1 MRRWGVGALGENMA
15 WHQIAIRVAIIAAI
29 PLLWVIVASTPAG
42 VAGAV
47 AVSTTLARAASYALA
62 LFGIPVFLD
71 SANIIAGGFH
81 AVIVLEC
88 SALDIITLF
97 AAAVLVYP
105 ASLASRLRGALL
117 GALALAA
124 LNYIRVVTL
133 LLIGMR
139 YPRYV
144 DFAHE
149 IAWQAALIIAA
160 IGIWLLWQRRIASPN
175 APPKSIAS

>member
-1 MRRWGVGALGENMA
+1 MA
-15 WHQIAIRVAIIAAI
+15 WHQIAIRVAIVAAI
-29 PLLWVIVASTPAG
+29 PLLWLIVASTPAG
-42 VAGAV
+42 IAGAA
-47 AVSTTLARAASYALA
+47 AVSTALARAASYALA

-71 SANIIAGGFH
+71 SANIIAGDFH

-105 ASLASRLRGALL
+105 APLASRLRGVLL

-133 LLIGMR
+133 LLIGIH
-139 YPRYV
+139 YPRYM
-144 DFAHE
+144 DFAHDV
-149 IAWQAALIIAA
+149 IWQAALIIAA
-160 IGIWLLWQRRIASPN
+160 IGIWLLWQKRVSSSA
-175 APPKSIAS
+175 APPKSMA